1 MVYSP
6 WLSDD
11 PPKKVP
17 SNIML
22 QPING
27 SPVLSSIIFP
37 VSFPV
42 VPLKMNENKEKV
54 ISNVLIMNFI
64 LYSQN
69 ERFDDC
75 TIDNNTRIR

>member
-1 MVYSP
+1 
-6 WLSDD
+6 
-11 PPKKVP
+11 
-17 SNIML
+17 ML

-42 VPLKMNENKEKV
+42 VPHKMNENKEKV
-54 ISNVLIMNFI
+54 INNVLFINFI

-69 ERFDDC
+69 KIFDDC
-75 TIDNNTRIR
+75 TINNNF

>member
-1 MVYSP
+1 
-6 WLSDD
+6 
-11 PPKKVP
+11 
-17 SNIML
+17 ML

-27 SPVLSSIIFP
+27 SPVFSSIIFP

-42 VPLKMNENKEKV
+42 VPLIMNENKEKV

-75 TIDNNTRIR
+75 TIDNNIRIR